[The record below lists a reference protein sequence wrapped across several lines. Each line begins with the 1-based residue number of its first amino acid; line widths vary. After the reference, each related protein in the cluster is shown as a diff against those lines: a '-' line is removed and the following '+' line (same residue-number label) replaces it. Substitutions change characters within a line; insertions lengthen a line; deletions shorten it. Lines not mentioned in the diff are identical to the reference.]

1 MARRSANGVSQN
13 EFQNPLLVVLYNHSQ
28 KSAHSFST
36 AMHFETAVDKTCALV
51 GINVNTF
58 GTMTGG
64 RSYAEYWVGN
74 AFRSLKDSGY
84 TDSVRKGWWS
94 ITQKGLDFVNN
105 GNLTAATF
113 TLRVLSQTVLS
124 PETRTEESPSQ
135 TTEARV
141 TETVT
146 PAITPATMPFT
157 MPVDETEMHAAI
169 QAKPMLV
176 LPSSY
181 YEDAYLRGLAVVNT
195 PCYGNFTNRSDECN
209 KCLLSQSCRE
219 FFYQNLPMVAE
230 RIIGDNLKAEEAA
243 RKAAEA
249 AAQAAANPA
258 PATPAPQAQASD
270 SGSGFVA
277 KTTPVRVF
285 CGVCRNAVEKDTL
298 AYFRRGNGFVHDEC
312 RAKAK

>member
-1 MARRSANGVSQN
+1 
-13 EFQNPLLVVLYNHSQ
+13 
-28 KSAHSFST
+28 
-36 AMHFETAVDKTCALV
+36 
-51 GINVNTF
+51 
-58 GTMTGG
+58 MTGG

-74 AFRSLKDSGY
+74 AFRTLKEHGY
-84 TDSVRKGWWS
+84 TDSTRKGWWS
-94 ITQKGLDFVNN
+94 ITQKGLDWVNTQGLLN
-105 GNLTAATF
+105 QTF
-113 TLRVLSQTVLS
+113 TLRVLSQS
-124 PETRTEESPSQ
+124 NIPNTEPSVVESPAQPS
-135 TTEARV
+135 EARV

-157 MPVDETEMHAAI
+157 MPVDETEMHATI
-169 QAKPMLV
+169 QAKPV
-176 LPSSY
+176 LASSY
-181 YEDAYLRGLAVVNT
+181 YEDSYLRGLAVVNT

-230 RIIGDNLKAEEAA
+230 HIIDANLKAEDAA
-243 RKAAEA
+243 RKAAEV

-258 PATPAPQAQASD
+258 PVTPAASNVAAPSQGD
-270 SGSGFVA
+270 GFIA

-312 RAKAK
+312 RSKAK